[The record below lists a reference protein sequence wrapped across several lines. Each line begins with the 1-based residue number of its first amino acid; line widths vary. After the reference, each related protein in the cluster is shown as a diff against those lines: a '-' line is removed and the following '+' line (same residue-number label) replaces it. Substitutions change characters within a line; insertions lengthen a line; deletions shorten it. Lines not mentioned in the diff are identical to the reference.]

1 MQSIKLF
8 SLNPKLFF
16 FFLFLFHSGEQLKHG
31 ADFSTLYTMANENYK
46 ELYEFKSHDNKDVEF
61 SIVETE

>member
-8 SLNPKLFF
+8 SLNPNPSFF
-16 FFLFLFHSGEQLKHG
+16 FFFHSGEQLKHG
-31 ADFSTLYTMANENYK
+31 ADFSTLYTMADENYN
-46 ELYEFKSHDNKDVEF
+46 ELCEFKSHDNKDVEF

>member
-8 SLNPKLFF
+8 SLNPNPSSSFF
-16 FFLFLFHSGEQLKHG
+16 FHSGEQLKHG
-31 ADFSTLYTMANENYK
+31 ADFSTLYTTADENYN
-46 ELYEFKSHDNKDVEF
+46 ELCEFKSHDSKDVEF